1 MLLLN
6 ILLPLFSAIIAG
18 LFSRLLGRKGA
29 MLLSSIFIL
38 FTFLLSICNF
48 SRLYFKNNFFFVVDA
63 LTWIDFGHIKVNWIF
78 LFDSLSLWMMI
89 VVSLISLCVHVY
101 SVAYMGNDPHQPRFF
116 SYLSLF
122 TFFMLILVS
131 AGNYLQLFVGWEG
144 VGLCSYLLIAFWYNR
159 IAANKAALKAIF
171 LNRIGDLAFVIAML
185 LILYVFESLDFAII
199 LQRIEY
205 LNYTNFIFFSTQF
218 NIFVLICTFFF
229 IGAVGKSAQI
239 GLHTW
244 LPDAMEGP
252 TPVSALI
259 HSATMVTAG
268 VFLIIRSSFLF
279 EYAENVLLIVVFIG
293 ALTSFFA
300 ASAGLLQNDIKKIIA
315 YSTCSQLGYMIFA
328 CGLSAYHVSFFHLV
342 NHAFFKALLF
352 LCAGSIIHA
361 LNDEQDIRKMGGLVN
376 FMPFTYIVMLIG
388 SLSLA
393 GFPFLTGFYSKDFIL
408 EVAFVTITPTGLFSY
423 WLGMITVFFTA
434 YYSFRIL
441 FLVFFIN
448 PQGYKINYI
457 TIHEVSWHMGLPMFF
472 LALGSI
478 FFGFFFKDLFIGLG
492 SDFFLD
498 SIYILPEHS
507 DNIILAE
514 YVSVFV
520 KNLPFFFSI
529 LALFTVYFF
538 EFVIFKFVLKFKLSY
553 IGRVLVVFFNKKWF
567 FDLIYNEFIGIPF
580 LKNCYFMVFQPLD
593 KGFLEYIGPFGI
605 AKVTENLARAFSR
618 LHTGHISQYLFF
630 FFLFLYCVLFVWNF
644 FIIYGF

>member
-29 MLLSSIFIL
+29 MLLSSVFIL

-48 SRLYFKNNFFFVVDA
+48 SRLYLKNNFFFVVDA

-89 VVSLISLCVHVY
+89 VVSLISLCVHIY
-101 SVAYMGNDPHQPRFF
+101 SVAYMSNDPHQPRFF

-185 LILYVFESLDFAII
+185 LTLYIFESLDFAII

-315 YSTCSQLGYMIFA
+315 YSTCSQLGYMVFA

-441 FLVFFIN
+441 FLVFFIK
-448 PQGYKINYI
+448 PQGYKINYKS
-457 TIHEVSWHMGLPMFF
+457 IHEVSWHMGLPMFF
-472 LALGSI
+472 
-478 FFGFFFKDLFIGLG
+478 
-492 SDFFLD
+492 
-498 SIYILPEHS
+498 
-507 DNIILAE
+507 
-514 YVSVFV
+514 
-520 KNLPFFFSI
+520 FS
-529 LALFTVYFF
+529 
-538 EFVIFKFVLKFKLSY
+538 
-553 IGRVLVVFFNKKWF
+553 
-567 FDLIYNEFIGIPF
+567 
-580 LKNCYFMVFQPLD
+580 
-593 KGFLEYIGPFGI
+593 
-605 AKVTENLARAFSR
+605 
-618 LHTGHISQYLFF
+618 
-630 FFLFLYCVLFVWNF
+630 
-644 FIIYGF
+644 YG